1 LKDDLQKWVI
11 SVIIPADRLRRDIAT
26 LAANISDLRGAL
38 RRRTQTDRPHR
49 NNRMSKIAS
58 LLLAFTP
65 WRTQKDTSH
74 DSDCKTFA
82 EQRRSGLLSKSLKQ
96 PGFAVLVA
104 QMYDIMHKKMHGLY
118 NGFVSPN
125 VQKQNQIIH

>member
-1 LKDDLQKWVI
+1 
-11 SVIIPADRLRRDIAT
+11 
-26 LAANISDLRGAL
+26 
-38 RRRTQTDRPHR
+38 
-49 NNRMSKIAS
+49 MSKIAS